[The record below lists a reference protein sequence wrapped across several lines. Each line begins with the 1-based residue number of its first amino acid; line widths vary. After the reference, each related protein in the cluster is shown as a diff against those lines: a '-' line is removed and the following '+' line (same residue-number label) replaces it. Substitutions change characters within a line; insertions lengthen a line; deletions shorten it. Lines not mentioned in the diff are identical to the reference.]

1 MFTSTVKRI
10 VVTTTVVLVTAAAPS
25 AAIADFSVQK
35 PVDKATPTIYQNSV
49 STSGTTTAPAK

>member
-1 MFTSTVKRI
+1 MFTTTVKRI
-10 VVTTTVVLVTAAAPS
+10 VVTATVVLLTAAAPS
-25 AAIADFSVQK
+25 AASADFSVQK